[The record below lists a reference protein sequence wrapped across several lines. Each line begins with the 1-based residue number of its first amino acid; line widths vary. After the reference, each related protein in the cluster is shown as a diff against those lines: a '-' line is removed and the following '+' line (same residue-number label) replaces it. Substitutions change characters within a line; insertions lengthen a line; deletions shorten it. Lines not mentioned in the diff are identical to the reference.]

1 MTVTT
6 QNPPIW
12 GTSNCNGCKTC
23 TLSFGLHS
31 TQSLG
36 GSAFI
41 SSFWKGASPAST
53 ESNLTFASLKW
64 RATKWSEDG
73 QFFAGLY
80 SWRPPLKRWKACL
93 VRESE
98 HQTPCSWSHYH
109 AYPISALLAI
119 LEQTVRGS
127 CFVFYTSLLSV
138 CDCRSL
144 NDPTHSPIFWFR
156 WLRCEFSLFPFWST
170 VHS

>member
-1 MTVTT
+1 MTATT

-23 TLSFGLHS
+23 TLGFGLHS
-31 TQSLG
+31 TQSPG

-53 ESNLTFASLKW
+53 ESNLTFASVKW
-64 RATKWSEDG
+64 RATKWKWTV
-73 QFFAGLY
+73 FC
-80 SWRPPLKRWKACL
+80 RPLLTLRSPLKRWKACL

-98 HQTPCSWSHYH
+98 KHQTPCSWRHDH
-109 AYPISALLAI
+109 AYPISALLAMM
-119 LEQTVRGS
+119 EQTVRGS
-127 CFVFYTSLLSV
+127 CFGFYTSLFSV
-138 CDCRSL
+138 CDCLSL
-144 NDPTHSPIFWFR
+144 NDPTHSPIFMFR
-156 WLRCEFSLFPFWST
+156 WLKCEFSLFWST

>member
-31 TQSLG
+31 TQSPG

-64 RATKWSEDG
+64 RATKWRWI
-73 QFFAGLY
+73 AGLY
-80 SWRPPLKRWKACL
+80 SLWRPPLKRWKACQ

-98 HQTPCSWSHYH
+98 HQTPCSWSHDH
-109 AYPISALLAI
+109 AYPISALLAMM
-119 LEQTVRGS
+119 EQTVRGS
-127 CFVFYTSLLSV
+127 CFVFYTSLLSIFKWP
-138 CDCRSL
+138 
-144 NDPTHSPIFWFR
+144 DPQPNFQVH
-156 WLRCEFSLFPFWST
+156 EFSLFWST